1 MAKSYTLIAKTH
13 FSGVGIDINIGDEIK
28 NLTPI
33 QVERYLSDD
42 SASFKTKKELESYLV
57 ELEES
62 KKEQSENEAKAK
74 AILEHETIKNDLIA
88 MYENVVKKE
97 AELLGLVYEDEVIL
111 SKVEEL
117 LLRVETKKDEDLE
130 GK

>member
-13 FSGVGIDINIGDEIK
+13 FSGIGIDINIGEEIK

-33 QVERYLSDD
+33 EVERYLSDD
-42 SASFKTKKELESYLV
+42 SASFKTKKELESFLI
-57 ELEES
+57 ELEET

-97 AELLGLVYEDEVIL
+97 AELLGLVYDEKEIL
-111 SKVEEL
+111 AKVEEL
-117 LLRVETKKDEDLE
+117 LLRVEQK

>member
-1 MAKSYTLIAKTH
+1 MAKSYTLIAKVH
-13 FSGVGIDINIGDEIK
+13 FSGLDTDINIGEEIK
-28 NLTPI
+28 NLTPME
-33 QVERYLSDD
+33 VERYLSSD
-42 SASFKTKKELESYLV
+42 SASFKTGEELESYLV
-57 ELEES
+57 ELDEVKREQAE
-62 KKEQSENEAKAK
+62 KEAQAK

-97 AELLGLVYEDEVIL
+97 AELLGLVYEEKEIL

-117 LLRVETKKDEDLE
+117 LLRVEVKAKK

>member
-1 MAKSYTLIAKTH
+1 MAKSYTLIAKVH
-13 FSGVGIDINIGDEIK
+13 FSGLDTDINIGEEIK
-28 NLTPI
+28 NLTPME
-33 QVERYLSDD
+33 VERYLSSD
-42 SASFKTKKELESYLV
+42 SASFKTEKELESYLV
-57 ELEES
+57 ELNEA
-62 KKEQSENEAKAK
+62 KREQAENEAQAK

-97 AELLGLVYEDEVIL
+97 SELLGLVYEEKEIL

-117 LLRVETKKDEDLE
+117 LLRVEVKEKK

>member
-1 MAKSYTLIAKTH
+1 MREIEATAPKINEQEEKIAHQLESTKKIYTEKQSKFQKLKNSYTHIV
-13 FSGVGIDINIGDEIK
+13 S
-28 NLTPI
+28 
-33 QVERYLSDD
+33 
-42 SASFKTKKELESYLV
+42 
-57 ELEES
+57 EES

-88 MYENVVKKE
+88 IYENVVKKE

-117 LLRVETKKDEDLE
+117 LLRVEQK

>member
-13 FSGVGIDINIGDEIK
+13 FSGVGIDINIGEEIK

-33 QVERYLSDD
+33 QVGRYLSDD
-42 SASFKTKKELESYLV
+42 SAYFKTKKELESYLV
-57 ELEES
+57 EFEEI
-62 KKEQSENEAKAK
+62 KREQAEKEALAKS
-74 AILEHETIKNDLIA
+74 ILEHETIKNDLIA

-97 AELLGLVYEDEVIL
+97 AELLGLVYEEKEIL

-117 LLRVETKKDEDLE
+117 LLRVEEK

>member
-13 FSGVGIDINIGDEIK
+13 FSGIGIDINIGEEIK

-33 QVERYLSDD
+33 EVERYLSDD
-42 SASFKTKKELESYLV
+42 SASFKTKKELESFLI
-57 ELEES
+57 ELEET

-97 AELLGLVYEDEVIL
+97 AELLGLVYDEKEIL
-111 SKVEEL
+111 AKVEEL
-117 LLRVETKKDEDLE
+117 LLRVEEK

>member
-1 MAKSYTLIAKTH
+1 MTKSYTLIAKVH
-13 FSGVGIDINIGDEIK
+13 FSGLDTDINIGEEIK
-28 NLTPI
+28 NLTPME
-33 QVERYLSDD
+33 VEGYLSSD
-42 SASFKTKKELESYLV
+42 SASFKTGEELESYLV
-57 ELEES
+57 ELDEVKREQAE
-62 KKEQSENEAKAK
+62 KEAQTK

-117 LLRVETKKDEDLE
+117 LLRVEVKAKK

>member
-1 MAKSYTLIAKTH
+1 MTKSYTLIAKTH

-33 QVERYLSDD
+33 QVERYLLDD
-42 SASFKTKKELESYLV
+42 SASFKTGKELESYLV
-57 ELEES
+57 ELDEVKREQAE
-62 KKEQSENEAKAK
+62 KEAQSK

-97 AELLGLVYEDEVIL
+97 AELLGLVYEEKEIL

-117 LLRVETKKDEDLE
+117 LLRVEVKEKK

>member
-1 MAKSYTLIAKTH
+1 MTKSYTLIAKTH
-13 FSGVGIDINIGDEIK
+13 FSGIGIDINIGDEIK
-28 NLTPI
+28 DLTPI
-33 QVERYLSDD
+33 EVERYLSDD
-42 SASFKTKKELESYLV
+42 SASFKTKKELESFLI
-57 ELEES
+57 ELEET

-97 AELLGLVYEDEVIL
+97 AELLGLVYDEKEIL

-117 LLRVETKKDEDLE
+117 LLRVEQK

>member
-13 FSGVGIDINIGDEIK
+13 FSGIGIDINIGEEIK

-33 QVERYLSDD
+33 EVERYLSDD

-57 ELEES
+57 ELEETRR
-62 KKEQSENEAKAK
+62 EQSENEAKAK
-74 AILEHETIKNDLIA
+74 AVLEHETIKNDLIA

-97 AELLGLVYEDEVIL
+97 AELIGLVYDEKEIL

-117 LLRVETKKDEDLE
+117 LLRVEEK

>member
-1 MAKSYTLIAKTH
+1 MKLYTLIAKTH

-33 QVERYLSDD
+33 QVERYLLDD
-42 SASFKTKKELESYLV
+42 SASFKTGEELESYLV

-62 KKEQSENEAKAK
+62 KKEQAEQEAQAK

-97 AELLGLVYEDEVIL
+97 AELLGLVYEEKEIL
-111 SKVEEL
+111 SKVEDL
-117 LLRVETKKDEDLE
+117 LLRVEVKAKK